1 VSEDSS
7 ESLTLRVAKAIPSD
21 VGHGRARVP
30 FDNELNLK
38 PGDIVEIAGEQST
51 AAIVWRCRPEDANLG
66 VIRIDGIIRK
76 NAGVSL
82 GDRVTITKVETQ
94 PCERLVLSPVMAKQ
108 QKVRFGPGIEGFA
121 RRGLNKR
128 PVVAGDRIFIP
139 GMTLFAEA
147 LPFAIVSTNPKG
159 IVQVLPDTEIIIKED
174 AVDEEETG
182 QIQTISY
189 EDIGGIGEQLQKVRE
204 MIELPLKHP
213 ILFRRLGIDP
223 PRGVLLHGP
232 PGTGKTLIA
241 KAVASE
247 TKAHFTSI
255 NGPEIISK
263 YYGESE
269 KQLREIFDEAAAN
282 APAIIFIDELDSI
295 APKREDVTGEVERRV
310 VAQLLTL
317 LDGMEGRDNVVVIGA
332 TNRRDAI
339 DPALRRPGRFDRELE
354 IGVPDKNGREEIINI
369 HTRGMPISDDFDID
383 WLLDNSYGFV
393 GADISA
399 LVRESAMK
407 ALRRY
412 LPEIDLDEEHIPPEV
427 LEKMEVTMSDFR
439 QAIKEIEPSALRE
452 IYLEVPE
459 VSWDEVGGLEE
470 VKERLKE
477 SIEWPLTK
485 PELFEHFGINPPRGI
500 LLFGAPGTGKTLI
513 AHGSEFLK
521 EEFLPKILTNEVE
534 FAVGYS
540 EPEAGS
546 DAAAMKLKATET
558 EGGWILNGQKTWTT
572 SAHFAEWYWVGARTD
587 PDAPKHFGITLF
599 LVPMDHPGITVQGIW
614 TMGDERT
621 NDVFFDDV
629 FVPEEYVVGQLN
641 HGFQYISQALDLE
654 RFTMFTFS
662 PVKQRLDLLLDH
674 VRTTTRDGQPLRED
688 PRVRSRIARLA
699 TTAAVAHGMGLRV
712 VDASMKAEAGGG
724 APPTIEAS
732 EYKLFTTEF
741 SKVLA
746 DASMDLGGPGTQL
759 RVGTVEAPMVGRAE
773 STYRYTVLDTIG
785 GGTSE
790 VQKNIISRRGLGL
803 PKNF

>member
-1 VSEDSS
+1 MHDRLRKGVRIVADDSS

-30 FDNELNLK
+30 FDNDLNLK
-38 PGDIVEIAGEQST
+38 PGDIVEIEGERKT

-66 VIRIDGIIRK
+66 VIRVDGIIRK

-82 GDRVTITKVETQ
+82 GDRAEIRKVEVE
-94 PCERLVLSPVMAKQ
+94 PCTKLILSPVMAKQ

-147 LPFAIVSTNPKG
+147 LPFAIVQTTPKG

-174 AVDEEETG
+174 ALDQEDQDQV
-182 QIQTISY
+182 QTISY
-189 EDIGGIGEQLQKVRE
+189 EDIGGIGNQLQKVRE

-213 ILFRRLGIDP
+213 ILFQRLGIDP

-317 LDGMEGRDNVVVIGA
+317 LDGMGGRDNVVVIGA

-339 DPALRRPGRFDRELE
+339 DQALRRPGRFDRELE
-354 IGVPDKNGREEIINI
+354 IGVPDKKGRGEILEI
-369 HTRGMPISDDFDID
+369 HTRDMPISDDFNLE
-383 WLLDNSYGFV
+383 WLLDNTYGFV

-412 LPEIDLDEEHIPPEV
+412 LPEIDLDEEEVPPEV
-427 LEKMEVTMSDFR
+427 IEKMEVRMSDFQEAVR
-439 QAIKEIEPSALRE
+439 EIEPSALRE
-452 IYLEVPE
+452 IYIEVPE
-459 VSWDEVGGLEE
+459 VSWDKVGGLED

-477 SIEWPLTK
+477 SIEWPLTM
-485 PELFEHFGINPPRGI
+485 PEKFEHFGINPPRGI
-500 LLFGAPGTGKTLI
+500 MLFGAPGTGKTLI
-513 AHGSEFLK
+513 AKAIANEAKANFITIKGPELISKWVGESEKAVREVFKKAKQSSPSIVFLD
-521 EEFLPKILTNEVE
+521 EFESI
-534 FAVGYS
+534 AGMRRS
-540 EPEAGS
+540 SSGDGS
-546 DAAAMKLKATET
+546 DVMNRVVNQLLSSMDGVEGMEGVIVVAATNRPEMIDPALMRSGRFERVLHIPPPDKESRVAILRIHAKDMPLGKFKLDDIATRLDNYTGADIEAVCREAALIAMRDGKKTVTKKHFDQATERVRPTVT
-558 EGGWILNGQKTWTT
+558 EDMMQYYSKMEETLT
-572 SAHFAEWYWVGARTD
+572 SGLESVRRSSSG
-587 PDAPKHFGITLF
+587 
-599 LVPMDHPGITVQGIW
+599 PGI
-614 TMGDERT
+614 
-621 NDVFFDDV
+621 
-629 FVPEEYVVGQLN
+629 
-641 HGFQYISQALDLE
+641 
-654 RFTMFTFS
+654 
-662 PVKQRLDLLLDH
+662 
-674 VRTTTRDGQPLRED
+674 
-688 PRVRSRIARLA
+688 
-699 TTAAVAHGMGLRV
+699 
-712 VDASMKAEAGGG
+712 
-724 APPTIEAS
+724 
-732 EYKLFTTEF
+732 
-741 SKVLA
+741 
-746 DASMDLGGPGTQL
+746 
-759 RVGTVEAPMVGRAE
+759 E
-773 STYRYTVLDTIG
+773 SI
-785 GGTSE
+785 
-790 VQKNIISRRGLGL
+790 
-803 PKNF
+803 

>member
-1 VSEDSS
+1 MSEDSS
-7 ESLTLRVAKAIPSD
+7 EFLTLRVAKAIPSD

-174 AVDEEETG
+174 AVDEEEAG

-189 EDIGGIGEQLQKVRE
+189 EDIGGVGEALVRIRE

-369 HTRGMPISDDFDID
+369 HTRGMPISDDFDIG

-513 AHGSEFLK
+513 AKAIANEAKANFITIKGPELISKWVGQSEKAIREVFKKAKQSSPSIVFLD
-521 EEFLPKILTNEVE
+521 EFESIAGTRRT
-534 FAVGYS
+534 ASGD
-540 EPEAGS
+540 GS
-546 DAAAMKLKATET
+546 DVMNRVVNQLLSSMDGVEGMEGVIVVAATNRPEMIDPALLRSGRFERVLHIPPPDTAAMKEILKIHTADMPLGRFKINDLASSLQNYTGADIEAICR
-558 EGGWILNGQKTWTT
+558 EAALIAMRAERKTV
-572 SAHFAEWYWVGARTD
+572 SK
-587 PDAPKHFGITLF
+587 KHF
-599 LVPMDHPGITVQGIW
+599 
-614 TMGDERT
+614 E
-621 NDVFFDDV
+621 
-629 FVPEEYVVGQLN
+629 
-641 HGFQYISQALDLE
+641 QAIE
-654 RFTMFTFS
+654 
-662 PVKQRLDLLLDH
+662 
-674 VRTTTRDGQPLRED
+674 
-688 PRVRSRIARLA
+688 RVRPTVTDEMMQYYGRMEAMLTS
-699 TTAAVAHGMGLRV
+699 GLESVRRRP
-712 VDASMKAEAGGG
+712 DGFSG
-724 APPTIEAS
+724 IES
-732 EYKLFTTEF
+732 
-741 SKVLA
+741 V
-746 DASMDLGGPGTQL
+746 
-759 RVGTVEAPMVGRAE
+759 
-773 STYRYTVLDTIG
+773 
-785 GGTSE
+785 
-790 VQKNIISRRGLGL
+790 
-803 PKNF
+803 